1 MGGRVVQTGCMQ
13 GSSDPNRV
21 LLDAGAVCGHLVPAG
36 SVYALLAER
45 RGVLFPDVLFEDLFG
60 SGRGR
65 PSVPADVVATVMV
78 LQALEGLSDRDAVG
92 QLRTNIAWKV
102 AAGLAL
108 DDEGFHPTV
117 LTLWRNRLRESDR
130 PDRIFDAVRAV
141 VAETGVLAGKA
152 RRALDSTVL
161 EDAVIRQDA
170 IMQLVAQIRRVRRCV
185 PAAKALTLEA
195 HDYDNDPGKPP
206 CAWDDRAAID
216 AVVTALVNDA
226 LIVLDALS
234 GVELDQV
241 QAEAVGLLALVA
253 GQDVEP
259 GDEDGTWRIAPRT
272 TPDRMVSVIDP
283 ESRHVHKTVHNYR
296 DGFKAHVAV
305 EPDTGLVTACD
316 LTAGNVGDA
325 QAAPGLL
332 ARETE
337 RLEIL
342 ADSGYGA
349 GEFRAALAAADHVVH
364 IKPGP
369 LRRSIEGGFSIDDF
383 TIDLVARTATCPAG
397 FTVPI
402 TPKRNATFGARCNGC
417 TLRDRCTRA
426 VAGKSL
432 ILHEHHA
439 LLAAARQHAT
449 TDEFKDAYTQHRP
462 MVERTIAWI
471 VTRQRKVRFRG
482 IARNRIGL
490 AHRCA
495 AINLRRLLNLGL
507 AHDGNHWIIA
517 T

>member
-1 MGGRVVQTGCMQ
+1 MQ

-21 LLDAGAVCGHLVPAG
+21 LLDAAVLCGHLVPAG
-36 SVYALLAER
+36 SVYAFLAEHR
-45 RGVLFPDVLFEDLFG
+45 ERLFGDELFEDLFP

-108 DDEGFHPTV
+108 DDVGFHPTV
-117 LTLWRNRLRESDR
+117 LTLWRNRLRASER
-130 PDRIFDAVRAV
+130 PQRIFDAVRAV
-141 VAETGVLAGKA
+141 VAETGVLAGKT

-185 PAAKALTLEA
+185 PAAKALTLGA
-195 HDYDNDPGKPP
+195 HDYDSDPGKPP
-206 CAWDDRAAID
+206 CAWDDPAAID
-216 AVVTALVNDA
+216 AVVTALVTDA
-226 LIVLDALS
+226 RVVLDALA
-234 GVELDQV
+234 GEPLADQ

-259 GDEDGTWRIAPRT
+259 GDGPGTWRIAPRT

-283 ESRHVHKTVHNYR
+283 DSRHVHKTVHNYR
-296 DGFKAHVAV
+296 DGFKAHIAV
-305 EPDTGLVTACD
+305 EPDTGIVTACE

-325 QAAPGLL
+325 QAAPGLISHE
-332 ARETE
+332 AE

-349 GEFRAALAAADHVVH
+349 GEFRAALAAADHVAH

-369 LRRSIEGGFSIDDF
+369 LTRSIEGGFTIDDF
-383 TIDLVARTATCPAG
+383 TIDFVARTATCPAG
-397 FTVPI
+397 FTVAI
-402 TPKRNATFGARCNGC
+402 TPKRNATFGHRCNGC
-417 TLRDRCTRA
+417 VLRDRCTRA
-426 VAGKSL
+426 VAGKTL
-432 ILHEHHA
+432 VLHEHHA

-449 TDEFKDAYTQHRP
+449 THEFKDAYTQHRP
-462 MVERTIAWI
+462 MVERTIAWL
-471 VTRQRKVRFRG
+471 VARGHRKVRFRG
-482 IARNRIGL
+482 IARNRIGF

-495 AINLRRLLNLGL
+495 AVNLRRLLNLGL
-507 AHDGNHWIIA
+507 SHDGNRWIIA